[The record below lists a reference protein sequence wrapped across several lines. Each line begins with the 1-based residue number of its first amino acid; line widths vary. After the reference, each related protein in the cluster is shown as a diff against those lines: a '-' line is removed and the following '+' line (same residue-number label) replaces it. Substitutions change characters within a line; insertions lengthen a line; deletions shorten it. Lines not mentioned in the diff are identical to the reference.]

1 MVGDFKTTFLR
12 NLDLALLD
20 FLIEEFLDLAAI
32 QADQMVVVRTFV
44 QLEHRLAGFEVIALQ
59 QAGLLKLRQHAIDRG
74 QADIQ
79 VVIQQNTVHVL
90 GAQMTH
96 FGIVEDVENL
106 QTGQRR
112 FEAAGFQLGR
122 IVRHVSC
129 SDKDDLLYHI
139 VFSINCSIRLEPFM
153 QMLPLHSRLPAGGV
167 LCVALAMFLGGCA
180 SKNPL
185 MEEPTPV
192 ASKTKPAAAPQ
203 VASTQ
208 AAPAEEAK
216 PATAALEPAPAS
228 TAAAEAAPSPAP
240 VAAAAPLQQAGT
252 AQPTGGVH
260 VEHKKRFL
268 GIFSPYRP
276 DIQQGNFVSQEM
288 VAQLKEG
295 MTPDQVIFL
304 MGTPL
309 LNDVFHGERWDY
321 PFRMQKGNG
330 EITTSHVTVYFEN
343 NRVSRI
349 EGGGELPTEADYLAR
364 IANKAKQKK

>member
-1 MVGDFKTTFLR
+1 
-12 NLDLALLD
+12 
-20 FLIEEFLDLAAI
+20 
-32 QADQMVVVRTFV
+32 
-44 QLEHRLAGFEVIALQ
+44 
-59 QAGLLKLRQHAIDRG
+59 
-74 QADIQ
+74 
-79 VVIQQNTVHVL
+79 
-90 GAQMTH
+90 
-96 FGIVEDVENL
+96 
-106 QTGQRR
+106 
-112 FEAAGFQLGR
+112 
-122 IVRHVSC
+122 
-129 SDKDDLLYHI
+129 
-139 VFSINCSIRLEPFM
+139 M
-153 QMLPLHSRLPAGGV
+153 QMLPLHSRLPAGGA
-167 LCVALAMFLGGCA
+167 LCVALAMVLGGCA

-192 ASKTKPAAAPQ
+192 ASRAKPAAEPKAASAEPAPAQDAKPAAAE
-203 VASTQ
+203 T
-208 AAPAEEAK
+208 
-216 PATAALEPAPAS
+216 APAS
-228 TAAAEAAPSPAP
+228 TAAIAEAPAAAPAAPVATASSQQASAAPS
-240 VAAAAPLQQAGT
+240 
-252 AQPTGGVH
+252 TGGVH

-295 MTPDQVIFL
+295 MTPDQVVFL